1 MLHGAGRG
9 NCRIW
14 WAVAALTVI
23 VRLGEMSA
31 AAEPFD
37 LEKYLDTG
45 KIAEGIVAADE
56 VLKRTPDD
64 ETIRF
69 GKGILQFLQ
78 SIERLSQGLYR
89 YGPSQ
94 QARQLPFL
102 RLPVESNTEPEVVT
116 YEDLRKMFEQLQTDL
131 EATEKTLSL
140 VKGEVKVPVR
150 IGTVLLD
157 LNGDGK
163 SDDDERFWKI
173 YARMNLQ
180 AEQATEEIAKEYV
193 IAFDT
198 ADAIWLRGYCHLLLA
213 MDEFLLAYN
222 WQETFERTAHLF
234 FARVETKYSKLFED
248 KDKQGDQFIEPILDV
263 VAFIHLL
270 RFPVEEPAR
279 MKSSLNHIEQMLNLS
294 DEMFKAVLA
303 ETDDD
308 REWIPNPK
316 QKGVIPGVE
325 VTEEM
330 VAGWSE
336 FLEEAKGLFAG
347 KKLIPHWRIRTGEGI
362 NLRKVFEEPT
372 SFDLILWIQGT
383 AAVPYLQKGEL
394 TKLETW
400 VRLDR
405 IFRGEFIGFALWFN

>member
-1 MLHGAGRG
+1 MLHGAGREIR
-9 NCRIW
+9 RIRLILG
-14 WAVAALTVI
+14 ALMLV
-23 VRLGEMSA
+23 VHLGEMSP
-31 AAEPFD
+31 AAEPFV

-56 VLKRTPDD
+56 VLKGTPDD
-64 ETIRF
+64 GTVRF

-78 SIERLSQGLYR
+78 SVERLSQGLYR
-89 YGPSQ
+89 YGPSR

-116 YEDLRKMFEQLQTDL
+116 YDGLRKMFEQLQADL
-131 EATEKTLSL
+131 EATEKTLGL

-163 SDDDERFWKI
+163 ADDDERFWKI

-180 AEQATEEIAKEYV
+180 AEQATEEIAKGYV

-198 ADAIWLRGYCHLLLA
+198 TDAIWLRGYCHLLSAL
-213 MDEFLLAYN
+213 DEFLLAHD
-222 WQETFERTAHLF
+222 WKEAFERTAHLF
-234 FARVETKYSKLFED
+234 FARAETKYSKLFGDE
-248 KDKQGDQFIEPILDV
+248 QSDQFMEPILDLI
-263 VAFIHLL
+263 AFIHLI
-270 RFPVEEPAR
+270 RFPVDEPAR
-279 MKSSLNHIEQMLNLS
+279 MKSALNHIEQMLELS
-294 DEMFKAVLA
+294 GEMFEAALA

-308 REWIPNPK
+308 REWIPNPN

-325 VTEEM
+325 VSEEM

-336 FLEEAKGLFAG
+336 FLDEAKGLFAG

-383 AAVPYLQKGEL
+383 AAVPYLEKGEL

-400 VRLDR
+400 TRLDR
-405 IFRGEFIGFALWFN
+405 IFRGEFIGFAIWLN